1 MTQGNDYANAGRD
14 FLAQAFAE
22 LTKGDLPQASEKG
35 WGAAAQMVKAVAALR
50 GWDHN
55 GHTPLFQAVRRVVEE
70 TGDGRISELFH
81 IANSLHVN
89 FYENW
94 LPEELVRSGL
104 DNVSELVEKLDQLS
118 G

>member
-1 MTQGNDYANAGRD
+1 MTQVNDYAEAGRE
-14 FLAQAFAE
+14 FLAHAFAE
-22 LTKGDLPQASEKG
+22 LAKGELTQASEKG
-35 WGAAAQMVKAVAALR
+35 WGAAAQTVKAVAALR

-55 GHTPLFQAVRRVVEE
+55 GHAPLFQAVRTVVEE

-104 DNVSELVEKLDQLS
+104 QNVRELVDKLEQLS
-118 G
+118 R